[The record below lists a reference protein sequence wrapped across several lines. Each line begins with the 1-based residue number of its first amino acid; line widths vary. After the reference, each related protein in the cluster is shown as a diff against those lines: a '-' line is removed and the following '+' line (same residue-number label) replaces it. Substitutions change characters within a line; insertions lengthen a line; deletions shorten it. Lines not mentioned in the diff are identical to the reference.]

1 MIKKKNYES
10 LMQKIDGEIIR
21 LQVSHPVPS
30 PTELPHSV
38 GLIINKNTK
47 VSQIPEENIPL
58 VHSMLHMFH
67 SKKGGKGLS
76 IKNIEKLHEKVVKRL
91 KIHKKFDSLD
101 EK

>member
-1 MIKKKNYES
+1 MMDKKSYKS
-10 LMQKIDGEIIR
+10 LMQKIDGEILC

-38 GLIINKNTK
+38 GLIINKHTNI
-47 VSQIPEENIPL
+47 SQIPEAKIPL

-76 IKNIEKLHEKVVKRL
+76 IKTIEKLHSEISKRL
-91 KIHKKFDSLD
+91 KKHEKFDSLD